1 MKLGLALALVLG
13 GVAAS
18 VPGYAQSA
26 PEPAVVTVPKPF
38 LDCSN
43 AWRVAAKEVEEPEAY
58 RCTRDFFETLPGSG
72 GSTYDMSMAS
82 ARAAEAAD
90 LYIDSVLVPEIVQG
104 LSGDESAGRKA
115 QGITRDFLLRS
126 YVRSARGAGATLC
139 EIQYDYHSEGT
150 IRSVVGGS
158 CAVENRD
165 RLIGDLMRLAFMV
178 GTH

>member
-1 MKLGLALALVLG
+1 MRVRLTIALLLFGGALSVP
-13 GVAAS
+13 VSAAS
-18 VPGYAQSA
+18 AA
-26 PEPAVVTVPKPF
+26 EPAPAAVPKAF

-43 AWRVAAKEVEEPEAY
+43 AWRAAAKEVEEPESF
-58 RCTRDFFETLPGSG
+58 RCTREHFESLPGSG

-82 ARAAEAAD
+82 ARAAETAD
-90 LYIDSVLVPEIVQG
+90 LYIDSVLLPEINLG
-104 LSGDESAGRKA
+104 LSGGEEGASKPQA
-115 QGITRDFLLRS
+115 ITRDFLLRS
-126 YVRSARGAGATLC
+126 YVRTARAAGATLC
-139 EIQYDYHSEGT
+139 EIQYDYHSEGS

>member
-1 MKLGLALALVLG
+1 MRFWLTLALSLC
-13 GVAAS
+13 GVAAT
-18 VPGYAQSA
+18 VPDTVSA
-26 PEPAVVTVPKPF
+26 AEPAPATVPKAF

-43 AWRVAAKEVEEPEAY
+43 ARRTAAKESEEPDSY
-58 RCTRDFFETLPGSG
+58 RCTRDYFETLPGSG
-72 GSTYDMSMAS
+72 GSTYDMSTAS

-104 LSGDESAGRKA
+104 LSGEEGADRKP

-126 YVRSARGAGATLC
+126 YLRSARGAGATLC

-165 RLIGDLMRLAFMV
+165 RLIDDLMRLAFMV